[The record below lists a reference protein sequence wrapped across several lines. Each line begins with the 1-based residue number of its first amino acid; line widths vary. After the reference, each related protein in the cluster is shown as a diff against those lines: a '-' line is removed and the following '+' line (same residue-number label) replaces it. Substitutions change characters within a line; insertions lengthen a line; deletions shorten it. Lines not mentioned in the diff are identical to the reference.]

1 MKPIATLILSLLFCL
16 NLTAQSRTDA
26 LGCPIGSSRTLQA
39 TATSPNRIDKLV
51 ENLSANGKAT
61 FTSIVTRNKKT
72 RAVEKVIKHAEI
84 TGNARQFIAA
94 FEEECKKNDYL
105 EKSEGS
111 TKTINI
117 TIDDKKEKRTY
128 ILQYNR
134 HSKQNA
140 VITIIVN
147 FKK

>member
-1 MKPIATLILSLLFCL
+1 MRHIATLILTLLFCI
-16 NLTAQSRTDA
+16 TAQAQNRTDA
-26 LGCPIGSSRTLQA
+26 LGCPIGSSRTSQA
-39 TATSPNRIDKLV
+39 TATSQNRIDEMV
-51 ENLSANGKAT
+51 ENLSTNGHTT
-61 FTSIVTRNKKT
+61 FTSIVTRNKVT
-72 RAVEKVIKHAEI
+72 RKVEKVVKHAEI

-140 VITIIVN
+140 VITIIAN

>member
-1 MKPIATLILSLLFCL
+1 MRHIATLILTLLFCI
-16 NLTAQSRTDA
+16 TAQAQNRTDA
-26 LGCPIGSSRTLQA
+26 LGCPIGSSRTSQA
-39 TATSPNRIDKLV
+39 TATSPNKIDKLV
-51 ENLSANGKAT
+51 ENLSTGGNTT

-72 RAVEKVIKHAEI
+72 RAVEKVIKHAVI

-128 ILQYNR
+128 ILQYNWR
-134 HSKQNA
+134 SKNNA
-140 VITIIVN
+140 IITIIIN
-147 FKK
+147 YK